1 MTNTLEELGYKTKI
15 TILDPTG
22 TVDFIIAGEGEG
34 NRAVH
39 LGTGVKGIYDTP
51 MNVLVTEHAFQNGGS
66 YGGTRY
72 PPRRFSFGVVI
83 YGEGGHAWDRRDS
96 AWRRI
101 WFTDKDCTMIVET
114 PHSKRTLK
122 VRLAEAPEIVTDTDP
137 NQEQVQRVVMSV
149 IALDPFWY
157 SDEEVIR
164 WENPTSTIG
173 VVPEHVALQ
182 PLMFE
187 NSGDFYSWPIYELEA
202 SAGSRWILPD
212 YSWGNKRW
220 RSAVQHANRHLVLPE
235 QIANEFV
242 RVDTDEM
249 AKLGQFRT
257 SLDTPFQMRM
267 NGERFLYPLPAGL
280 IPDGP
285 NVTVGV
291 ANAPAGL
298 KMTIRLR
305 RPWTRPFGM
314 EVEAW

>member
-149 IALDPFWY
+149 IALRPNTRTGPER
-157 SDEEVIR
+157 S
-164 WENPTSTIG
+164 PT
-173 VVPEHVALQ
+173 
-182 PLMFE
+182 
-187 NSGDFYSWPIYELEA
+187 
-202 SAGSRWILPD
+202 
-212 YSWGNKRW
+212 
-220 RSAVQHANRHLVLPE
+220 
-235 QIANEFV
+235 
-242 RVDTDEM
+242 
-249 AKLGQFRT
+249 
-257 SLDTPFQMRM
+257 
-267 NGERFLYPLPAGL
+267 
-280 IPDGP
+280 
-285 NVTVGV
+285 
-291 ANAPAGL
+291 
-298 KMTIRLR
+298 
-305 RPWTRPFGM
+305 
-314 EVEAW
+314 